1 MEKFVD
7 KIAAKHG
14 IFQFCYY
21 DQFVGS
27 SLKKYGEFSEIELSF
42 MQKFINYGDIVFDI
56 GANIGAFSI
65 PFSKKVG
72 IHGQVFSFEPQRF
85 INKILGNNKSLN
97 NLKNIKIFNSGVGNK
112 EFFLELNEIDYSEHG
127 NFGGIGLKEYYD
139 NSLAAKVINN
149 KKYKVKIIKLD
160 KFLNL
165 DKCDFV
171 KIDVELM
178 ELDVLCGGKNFIEK
192 FRPIMWIENH
202 QVYPNEVNNFLL
214 KNDYDC
220 YWMVTKSFNESNY
233 FINDINYYG
242 ETYTT
247 NTLAIPIERQK
258 GDIEESLEAYKIKDG
273 FSKPIIKFD
282 STC

>member
-1 MEKFVD
+1 
-7 KIAAKHG
+7 
-14 IFQFCYY
+14 
-21 DQFVGS
+21 
-27 SLKKYGEFSEIELSF
+27 

-97 NLKNIKIFNSGVGNK
+97 NLENIKIFNSGVGNK
-112 EFFLELNEIDYSEHG
+112 ESFLELNEIDYSEHG

-160 KFLNL
+160 EFLNL

-192 FRPIMWIENH
+192 FRPIMWTENH

-214 KNDYDC
+214 KNGYDC

-233 FINDINYYG
+233 FINDIN
-242 ETYTT
+242 
-247 NTLAIPIERQK
+247 
-258 GDIEESLEAYKIKDG
+258 
-273 FSKPIIKFD
+273 
-282 STC
+282 